1 LLKALKNGDWIL
13 IDEINLASN
22 EMLQKIVPLIS
33 GKSITLFE
41 KGDLKNINRHPNF
54 RLLGR
59 MNPGND
65 FGKKSLPANLL
76 DKFTIF
82 TLPEPDKIDV

>member
-1 LLKALKNGDWIL
+1 
-13 IDEINLASN
+13 
-22 EMLQKIVPLIS
+22 
-33 GKSITLFE
+33 
-41 KGDLKNINRHPNF
+41 
-54 RLLGR
+54 